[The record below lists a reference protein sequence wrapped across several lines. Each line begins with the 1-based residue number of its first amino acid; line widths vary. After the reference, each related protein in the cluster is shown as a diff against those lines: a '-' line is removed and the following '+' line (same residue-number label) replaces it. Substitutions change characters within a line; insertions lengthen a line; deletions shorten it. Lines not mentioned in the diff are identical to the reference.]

1 MRESS
6 ARMNVD
12 IVSDYNKEAVDI
24 YNRIVKARPL
34 TMDQPVMAGMPAHKR
49 VRRTFPT
56 TLYDQAETDSFVRWV
71 DYLVG
76 EYHVG
81 EESDVAICRYW
92 LDAIKGDS
100 YPAGSFPNSVQIRPT
115 ITPPVPISSP
125 ISHPRLEAAL
135 EDLKDCKE
143 EAREKDFPEPTETA
157 LRNAE
162 KLLEKMYK
170 RLPRRFEVYPMPNG
184 AIAIQASHPPEIA
197 VSVLCESDG
206 GALCLV
212 SASDDD
218 SRRAWYSKAEVLPDG
233 FLNDALDA
241 LRSFKS

>member
-6 ARMNVD
+6 ARTNVD
-12 IVSDYNKEAVDI
+12 IDSDYNKKVVDI
-24 YNRIVKARPL
+24 YNRIVEEGYFQASHGQAKEAYSDIAQRVTDYITSQEFRGSTHPGAVTPPHGKVWFLWADMKML
-34 TMDQPVMAGMPAHKR
+34 TAVRIHPSPAQR
-49 VRRTFPT
+49 LF
-56 TLYDQAETDSFVRWV
+56 DS
-71 DYLVG
+71 
-76 EYHVG
+76 
-81 EESDVAICRYW
+81 
-92 LDAIKGDS
+92 
-100 YPAGSFPNSVQIRPT
+100 PA
-115 ITPPVPISSP
+115 PVPISSP
-125 ISHPRLEAAL
+125 VSHPHLKAAL
-135 EDLKDCKE
+135 ADLKECTE
-143 EAREKDFPEPTETA
+143 EAHEKDFPVPTETA
-157 LRNAE
+157 LQNAE
-162 KLLEKMYK
+162 RLLREMCK